1 MEIHMTKHRWLPLLL
16 LCAPLLSFA
25 ATPFK
30 SMVIF
35 GDSMSDTGNTT
46 HLLKSLRQEENP
58 AFIVAPFKTFV
69 INKMTDYAND
79 YYVPQIVLDTGIGFV
94 THFFD
99 QELAPL
105 LTNVIAKIKLVPI
118 LPGKPYWNA
127 RFSNGP
133 VWNEYL
139 AQMGSIS
146 TEDEE
151 RYTNKA
157 FGGSWATTYDRQ
169 LTVWNLIRHPL
180 ALVKSI
186 VVGKLIPPSLGL
198 TVEAY
203 LLEHPKLNDESVYFV
218 FSGMSD
224 YVNVLQF
231 EDNYNPAIMQRYVN
245 NVVSNL
251 GKSVQKLARAGAK
264 HVIVMGI
271 SHLGDTP
278 KFSNTLDK
286 EVLNTASSQ
295 HNTRIQSQIEVWK
308 KRFPEVDFVF
318 INTQNHLEK
327 IAIHAEQN
335 GFTHVKEA
343 CIDVKYP
350 MFDALTQSPF
360 ANNYVLQ
367 YAQTLNYKDEQFA
380 AGTTNYHMCTT
391 PEQYMYWDEIH
402 LSTRT
407 HAYLAF
413 EVCKSMQENG
423 YELRCKSPDSPI

>member
-1 MEIHMTKHRWLPLLL
+1 MTKHRWLPFLL

-25 ATPFK
+25 STPFQ

-35 GDSMSDTGNTT
+35 GDSLSDKGNTT

-79 YYVPQIVLDTGIGFV
+79 YYVPQVVLDTGIGLV
-94 THFFD
+94 TYFFD

-105 LTNVIAKIKLVPI
+105 LTTVIAKVKLVPV
-118 LPGKPYWNA
+118 LPGKPYWHA

-139 AQMGSIS
+139 AQMQSIP
-146 TEDEE
+146 TDDEA
-151 RYTNKA
+151 RFANKA
-157 FGGSWATTYDRQ
+157 FGGSWAATYDRQ
-169 LTVWNLIRHPL
+169 LTVWNLIRHPI
-180 ALVKSI
+180 ALVKSL

-203 LLEHPKLNDESVYFV
+203 LLEHPSLNDESVYFV
-218 FSGMSD
+218 FAGMSD
-224 YVNVLQF
+224 YINVLQF

-264 HVIVMGI
+264 HVVIMGI
-271 SHLGDTP
+271 PQLGDTP
-278 KFSNTLDK
+278 KFTNTSDK
-286 EVLNTASSQ
+286 EVLNSASNQ
-295 HNTRIQSQIEVWK
+295 HNLRIQSQLDVWK

-318 INTQNHLEK
+318 VNTQDHLEK
-327 IAIHAEQN
+327 IAQNAEQN
-335 GFTHVKEA
+335 GFTYIKEA

-350 MFDALTQSPF
+350 MFDALRQSAF

-367 YAQTLNYKDEQFA
+367 YAHTLNYKDEQLTSGA
-380 AGTTNYHMCTT
+380 SNYYMCSA
-391 PEQYMYWDEIH
+391 PEQHMYWDEIH

-413 EVCKSMQENG
+413 EVCKSLAEKG
-423 YELRCKSPDSPI
+423 YAMHCKSPESAL